1 MRPTWIH
8 VLVNYETT
16 WYRSNHAAFAIAH
29 DGSIGEIRKV
39 VVHDGHRGPK
49 EIGVSPAF
57 FAWLT
62 DPVKNGAGDSL
73 AYLKAVVVDGL
84 KPEALSSLETN
95 IVVTEILDAA
105 RRSAGSGQAIS
116 MAAAR

>member
-39 VVHDGHRGPK
+39 VVHYGHRGPK

-57 FAWLT
+57 FAWLN
-62 DPVKNGAGDSL
+62 DPVKNGAGALFDFGCYGADLMTWLMNGRRPDSVT
-73 AYLKAVVVDGL
+73 AVTQRIKPDVYPRVDD
-84 KPEALSSLETN
+84 EAT
-95 IVVTEILDAA
+95 IV
-105 RRSAGSGQAIS
+105 
-116 MAAAR
+116 